1 MELAFTRFE
10 CFLRISMLQT
20 VCNRCILYVLAA
32 SGMILWT
39 DHRGYQAYWIVSV
52 LWAPAIMCIKLSILI
67 VYRRIFLGNQRWFKI
82 ALWANGFYALGLG
95 IASTFVFIFQC
106 SPVDYYWT
114 RFVAFY
120 GYPAP
125 EGGCLPQMAHL
136 VTPQILSTASDL
148 VILLLPIPVIW
159 GLHVENS
166 RKIPVFLVFLLGA
179 FTVGCGIARISV
191 IFHVSNVV
199 DVTCKYALP

>member
-1 MELAFTRFE
+1 
-10 CFLRISMLQT
+10 MLQT

-32 SGMILWT
+32 SGMLLWT
-39 DHRGYQAYWIVSV
+39 DHHGYQAYWIVSV